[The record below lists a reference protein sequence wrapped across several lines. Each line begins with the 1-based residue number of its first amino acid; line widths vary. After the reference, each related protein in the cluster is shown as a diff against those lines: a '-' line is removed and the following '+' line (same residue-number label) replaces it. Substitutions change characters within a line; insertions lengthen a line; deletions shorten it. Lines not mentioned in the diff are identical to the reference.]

1 MSDIQSQN
9 ETPEEIAKRI
19 EREINA
25 PMPKVPDIEMPKAP
39 DIQMPKAPDIQMPK
53 APDIGL
59 PPLGQP
65 GSAQPN
71 IGGVGYPPVM
81 APQNNSMAIISLIA
95 GILGWVAIPIISSIV
110 AIVLGMKARNEIK
123 ASNGTQTGDG
133 MALTGIILGWSSLG
147 VACLASICIGF
158 SVIAAAASGG

>member
-19 EREINA
+19 ERDINA
-25 PMPKVPDIEMPKAP
+25 QIPKAP
-39 DIQMPKAPDIQMPK
+39 DVQMPKAPDIQMP
-53 APDIGL
+53 PI
-59 PPLGQP
+59 GQP
-65 GSAQPN
+65 VNPQPN

-95 GILGWVAIPIISSIV
+95 GILGWVAVPIIASIV

-133 MALTGIILGWSSLG
+133 MALAGIILGWSSLAIVCIAG
-147 VACLASICIGF
+147 ICFGI
-158 SVIAAAASGG
+158 SVIAAAASGA